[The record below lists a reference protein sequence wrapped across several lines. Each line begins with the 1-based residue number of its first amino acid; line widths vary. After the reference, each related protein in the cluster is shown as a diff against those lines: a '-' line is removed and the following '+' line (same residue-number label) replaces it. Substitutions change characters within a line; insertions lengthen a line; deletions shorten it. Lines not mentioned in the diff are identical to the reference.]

1 MKYLAIILSI
11 VILFGCETSTDPE
24 QPIPK
29 MYLSP
34 GSVTISVGEQSE
46 IALKILNIPESVFGM
61 SLQLDYDN
69 TVLAFSDS
77 LGLSVGEFFGQN
89 AVVVFVK
96 EENSKIYL
104 TFSKIQSENPAS
116 GSGTICTLTFTG
128 ISAGSS
134 VIQLAQNIFNFYDSA
149 GETIT
154 MSDLTYV
161 GTAITVQ

>member
-1 MKYLAIILSI
+1 MRYLAIILSI
-11 VILFGCETSTDPE
+11 VFFFGCETSTDPE
-24 QPIPK
+24 QPIHK

-34 GSVTISVGEQSE
+34 GSATISVGGQSE
-46 IALKILNIPESVFGM
+46 ISLKIQNIPDPVFGM
-61 SLQLDYDN
+61 SLQLDYNN
-69 TVLAFSDS
+69 TILVFSDS
-77 LGLSVGEFFGQN
+77 LGLSEGEFFGQN
-89 AVVVFVK
+89 VVVFVK

-104 TFSKIQSENPAS
+104 TFSKIQNESLAS

-134 VIQLAQNIFNFYDSA
+134 VIQLTQNIFTFYDSA